1 MHELTKVCE
10 ICQEIFTSSLPL
22 FWIRAC
28 SQDIFKT
35 IKGTN
40 SCTEV
45 AKLSSSDTSWRY
57 SSDRKNR
64 RNFNEP
70 RYLIFLLQHLGVV
83 INLEKSVL
91 KPSQQIRVFRPKN
104 RYLHHDFGTNR
115 GKDRKGNFEMPES
128 PFSPSNHCF
137 GINKIH
143 RSYVLNCPSSSA

>member
-45 AKLSSSDTSWRY
+45 AKHSSSDIS
-57 SSDRKNR
+57 
-64 RNFNEP
+64 
-70 RYLIFLLQHLGVV
+70 
-83 INLEKSVL
+83 
-91 KPSQQIRVFRPKN
+91 
-104 RYLHHDFGTNR
+104 
-115 GKDRKGNFEMPES
+115 
-128 PFSPSNHCF
+128 
-137 GINKIH
+137 
-143 RSYVLNCPSSSA
+143 